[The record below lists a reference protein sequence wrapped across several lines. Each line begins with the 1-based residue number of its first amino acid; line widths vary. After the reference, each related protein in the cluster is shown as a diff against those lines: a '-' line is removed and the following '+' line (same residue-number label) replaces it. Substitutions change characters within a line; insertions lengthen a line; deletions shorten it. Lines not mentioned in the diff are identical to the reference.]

1 MKQGTKWSWAYRGGG
16 IRSSS
21 SLCVCG
27 CVCVCVCEWVCA
39 CVCRYAR
46 LRANWRK
53 RERLCASAQAIDS
66 ICVNEYSAP
75 GIT

>member
-1 MKQGTKWSWAYRGGG
+1 MKQCTKWSWEYRGGG

-21 SLCVCG
+21 SLCVC
-27 CVCVCVCEWVCA
+27 VCA

-66 ICVNEYSAP
+66 IYVNEYSAP

>member
-1 MKQGTKWSWAYRGGG
+1 MRAY
-16 IRSSS
+16 SSVS
-21 SLCVCG
+21 
-27 CVCVCVCEWVCA
+27 VCV